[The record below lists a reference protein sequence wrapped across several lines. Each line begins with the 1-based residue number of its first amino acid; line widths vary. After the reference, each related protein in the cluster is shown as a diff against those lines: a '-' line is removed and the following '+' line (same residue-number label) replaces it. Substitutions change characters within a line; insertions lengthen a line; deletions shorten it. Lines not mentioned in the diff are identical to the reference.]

1 MNDKIHEIDSK
12 ANFKFLK
19 TQFKNFLNTLF
30 RVLKGYDLEFE
41 EFKNSIGMDI
51 QTFRDRIIS
60 LMDNLKMVLNTRVLF
75 EE

>member
-1 MNDKIHEIDSK
+1 MKEKIHEIDSK
-12 ANFKFLK
+12 ANFKLLK